1 MIPID
6 KVENI
11 VSRFNE
17 LESILA
23 KPDLKKDEFVSNSKE
38 YSNLNEIISYA
49 KNYLKVLEDL
59 KSTKNILEDKSVDKE
74 FYEMAEKELKDLKQ
88 HEEECVKRLKVFL
101 LPKDEADEKN
111 AIIEIRAGTG
121 GMEAAL
127 FAADLFNMYQKVAVL
142 NGWKVEIISYAKNY
156 LKVLEDLKS
165 TKNILEDK
173 STDKEFYEMAEKEL
187 KDLKQQEEECVKR
200 LKVFLLPK
208 DEADE
213 KNAIIEIRAGTGGM
227 EAALFAADLFNMY
240 QKVAVLNGW
249 KVEIINLSN
258 SEGGG
263 YKEIIASIVGRNVFS
278 KLKFESGVHRVQ
290 RVPDTET
297 QGRIHTSAATVA
309 VLPEAEEV
317 DVKINDADLRIDVF
331 RSSGPGGQ
339 SVNTTDSA
347 VRVTHIPSGIVVS
360 QQDEKSQ
367 HKNKAKALKIL
378 RSKLYDLQRS
388 QQESERAKARKSQIG
403 TGDRSERIRTYNF
416 PQGRVTDHRINMTL
430 YKLTDFLA
438 GDAFKELSDAIQ
450 IQFQEEQLENLKI

>member
-17 LESILA
+17 LETILA

-49 KNYLKVLEDL
+49 KD
-59 KSTKNILEDKSVDKE
+59 
-74 FYEMAEKELKDLKQ
+74 
-88 HEEECVKRLKVFL
+88 
-101 LPKDEADEKN
+101 
-111 AIIEIRAGTG
+111 
-121 GMEAAL
+121 
-127 FAADLFNMYQKVAVL
+127 
-142 NGWKVEIISYAKNY
+142 Y

-173 STDKEFYEMAEKEL
+173 STDKDFYEMAEKEL
-187 KDLKQQEEECVKR
+187 KDLKQQEEDCVKR

>member
-17 LESILA
+17 LETILA

-49 KNYLKVLEDL
+49 KD
-59 KSTKNILEDKSVDKE
+59 
-74 FYEMAEKELKDLKQ
+74 
-88 HEEECVKRLKVFL
+88 
-101 LPKDEADEKN
+101 
-111 AIIEIRAGTG
+111 
-121 GMEAAL
+121 
-127 FAADLFNMYQKVAVL
+127 
-142 NGWKVEIISYAKNY
+142 Y

-187 KDLKQQEEECVKR
+187 KDLKQQEEDCVKR

-317 DVKINDADLRIDVF
+317 DVKINDVDLRIDVF

>member
-1 MIPID
+1 MIPKD

-17 LESILA
+17 LETILA

-49 KNYLKVLEDL
+49 KDYLKVLD
-59 KSTKNILEDKSVDKE
+59 
-74 FYEMAEKELKDLKQ
+74 
-88 HEEECVKRLKVFL
+88 
-101 LPKDEADEKN
+101 
-111 AIIEIRAGTG
+111 
-121 GMEAAL
+121 
-127 FAADLFNMYQKVAVL
+127 
-142 NGWKVEIISYAKNY
+142 
-156 LKVLEDLKS
+156 DLKS

-173 STDKEFYEMAEKEL
+173 STDKEFYEMADKEL

-240 QKVAVLNGW
+240 QRVAVLNGW

-263 YKEIIASIVGRNVFS
+263 YKEIIASIMGRNVFS

-450 IQFQEEQLENLKI
+450 IQFQEEQLEYLKI

>member
-17 LESILA
+17 LENILA

-38 YSNLNEIISYA
+38 YSNLNEIINCA
-49 KNYLKVLEDL
+49 KDYLKVLEDL
-59 KSTKNILEDKSVDKE
+59 KSTKNILEDK
-74 FYEMAEKELKDLKQ
+74 A
-88 HEEECVKRLKVFL
+88 
-101 LPKDEADEKN
+101 
-111 AIIEIRAGTG
+111 
-121 GMEAAL
+121 
-127 FAADLFNMYQKVAVL
+127 
-142 NGWKVEIISYAKNY
+142 
-156 LKVLEDLKS
+156 
-165 TKNILEDK
+165 
-173 STDKEFYEMAEKEL
+173 TDKEFYEMAEKEL
-187 KDLKQQEEECVKR
+187 KDLKQQEEDCVKR

-317 DVKINDADLRIDVF
+317 DVKINDTDLRIDVF

>member
-1 MIPID
+1 MIPVD
-6 KVENI
+6 KVEYI
-11 VSRFNE
+11 VNRFNE
-17 LESILA
+17 LEIILA
-23 KPDLKKDEFVSNSKE
+23 KPDLKKDEFVQNSKE
-38 YSNLNEIISYA
+38 YSNLSEIINHARS
-49 KNYLKVLEDL
+49 YLKILQDL
-59 KSTKNILEDKSVDKE
+59 ASTKKILEDKATDKE
-74 FYEMAEKELKDLKQ
+74 FYEMAENELKDLKKE
-88 HEEECVKRLKVFL
+88 EEECVKKLTVFL

-121 GMEAAL
+121 GQEAAL

-142 NGWKVEIISYAKNY
+142 NGWRVE
-156 LKVLEDLKS
+156 V
-165 TKNILEDK
+165 
-173 STDKEFYEMAEKEL
+173 
-187 KDLKQQEEECVKR
+187 
-200 LKVFLLPK
+200 
-208 DEADE
+208 
-213 KNAIIEIRAGTGGM
+213 
-227 EAALFAADLFNMY
+227 
-240 QKVAVLNGW
+240 
-249 KVEIINLSN
+249 INLSS

-317 DVKINDADLRIDVF
+317 DVKINDVDLRIDVF

-347 VRVTHIPSGIVVS
+347 VRVTHIPSGIVIS

-378 RSKLYDLQRS
+378 RSKLYELQRME
-388 QQESERAKARKSQIG
+388 QEKERAKTRKSQIG

-416 PQGRVTDHRINMTL
+416 PQGRVTDHRINLTL
-430 YKLTDFLA
+430 YKLTEFLS
-438 GDAFKELSDAIQ
+438 GDAFKELSDALQ
-450 IQFQEEQLENLKI
+450 IQFQEEQLENLKT

>member
-1 MIPID
+1 MIPKD

-17 LESILA
+17 LETILA

-49 KNYLKVLEDL
+49 KDYLKVLD
-59 KSTKNILEDKSVDKE
+59 
-74 FYEMAEKELKDLKQ
+74 
-88 HEEECVKRLKVFL
+88 
-101 LPKDEADEKN
+101 
-111 AIIEIRAGTG
+111 
-121 GMEAAL
+121 
-127 FAADLFNMYQKVAVL
+127 
-142 NGWKVEIISYAKNY
+142 
-156 LKVLEDLKS
+156 DLKS

-173 STDKEFYEMAEKEL
+173 STDKEFYEMADKEL

-240 QKVAVLNGW
+240 QRVAVLNGW

-388 QQESERAKARKSQIG
+388 QQENERAKARKSQIG

>member
-59 KSTKNILEDKSVDKE
+59 KSTKNILEDKS
-74 FYEMAEKELKDLKQ
+74 
-88 HEEECVKRLKVFL
+88 
-101 LPKDEADEKN
+101 
-111 AIIEIRAGTG
+111 
-121 GMEAAL
+121 
-127 FAADLFNMYQKVAVL
+127 
-142 NGWKVEIISYAKNY
+142 
-156 LKVLEDLKS
+156 
-165 TKNILEDK
+165 
-173 STDKEFYEMAEKEL
+173 TDKEFYEMAEKEL
-187 KDLKQQEEECVKR
+187 KDLKHQEEECVKR

-388 QQESERAKARKSQIG
+388 EQESERAKARKSQIG

>member
-49 KNYLKVLEDL
+49 KNYLK
-59 KSTKNILEDKSVDKE
+59 I
-74 FYEMAEKELKDLKQ
+74 
-88 HEEECVKRLKVFL
+88 
-101 LPKDEADEKN
+101 
-111 AIIEIRAGTG
+111 
-121 GMEAAL
+121 
-127 FAADLFNMYQKVAVL
+127 
-142 NGWKVEIISYAKNY
+142 
-156 LKVLEDLKS
+156 LEDLKS